1 MNMAVG
7 SSQLVAPQPVAGGAQ
22 AAGGQAAAGAV
33 WRPGGGGLAADVA
46 EVASGFWSLVVGL
59 GVTLAEFF
67 RPTITLHYPHESL
80 KMTARFRGHVELAPD
95 PATGRPLCVAC
106 GSCQRAC
113 PSDCILVEGVK
124 REGERRKSPTVFRLD
139 FTKCS
144 LCGACVE
151 VCPTKGLRY
160 SKEYN
165 LASTDK
171 SVYVFDLL
179 KRLQAEKK

>member
-1 MNMAVG
+1 MADA
-7 SSQLVAPQPVAGGAQ
+7 SCQIAAQRLPAGGRRAP
-22 AAGGQAAAGAV
+22 GGQGGAGVAQQL
-33 WRPGGGGLAADVA
+33 GGGGLAAHVG
-46 EVASGFWSLVVGL
+46 EIGRGFWSLVIGL
-59 GVTLAEFF
+59 GVTLGEFF
-67 RPTITLHYPHESL
+67 RPTITVRYPHESL

-113 PSDCILVEGVK
+113 PSSCIVVEGSK

-139 FTKCS
+139 FTRCS

-151 VCPTKGLRY
+151 VCPTRGLRY

-165 LASTDK
+165 LAGTDK
-171 SVYVFDLL
+171 GAYVFDLL
-179 KRLQAEKK
+179 KRLQAGKK